1 MQWSHLPRYHVVGKN
16 TRSAWVFGPIYVWV
30 ESESGEKNSVYER
43 YGAGEILVF
52 RISAHTVDEEM
63 LKIMEDDA
71 KDLGPAFSG
80 GALERGIGKYT
91 FTLLKNCVPVTK
103 SQI

>member
-1 MQWSHLPRYHVVGKN
+1 MKWSHLPRYHVVDKK

-43 YGAGEILVF
+43 YGAGDILVF
-52 RISAHTVDEEM
+52 SISAHTADEEL

-71 KDLGPAFSG
+71 KKSWAGLQW